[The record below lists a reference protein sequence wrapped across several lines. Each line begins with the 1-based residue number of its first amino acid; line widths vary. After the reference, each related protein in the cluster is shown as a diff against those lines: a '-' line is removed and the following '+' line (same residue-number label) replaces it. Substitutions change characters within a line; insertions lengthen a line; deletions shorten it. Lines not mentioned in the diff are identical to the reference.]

1 MLAALSV
8 THGFLPPHP
17 SPAALVAQFGA
28 NMGLTL
34 AYGLIVVIPT
44 IIIAGPFFAKFL
56 KNIDA
61 KPLQTFQA
69 KQRDEVD
76 LPGTFNSFFSALFP
90 VFLLVGTTIVGLQM
104 SPDHVLFPYFKF
116 PCHET

>member
-56 KNIDA
+56 KNIDS
-61 KPLQTFQA
+61 KPLETFRPNKEMKLICPA
-69 KQRDEVD
+69 LSTV
-76 LPGTFNSFFSALFP
+76 FFRRYSQFSYWWEP
-90 VFLLVGTTIVGLQM
+90 R
-104 SPDHVLFPYFKF
+104 
-116 PCHET
+116 